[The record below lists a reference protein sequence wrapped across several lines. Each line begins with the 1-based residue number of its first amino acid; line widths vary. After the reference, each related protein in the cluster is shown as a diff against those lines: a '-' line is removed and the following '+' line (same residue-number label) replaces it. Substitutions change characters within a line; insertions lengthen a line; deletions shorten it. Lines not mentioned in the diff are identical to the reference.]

1 MAAEQP
7 ELLLRLE
14 SQDFDTSHVQVR
26 RLAGREAI
34 SQPFQFDVDFV
45 VTDTGGLDQDKV
57 LGAAASLVF
66 ERDGAEVRA
75 VHGMVAAFFDLFD
88 VEASHRTYRVRL
100 VPRLHRLTFVE
111 VQEVFLGLAVPDI
124 LQQKLSLVNLGATD
138 VELRLLDKYPTHEI
152 VVQYRETD
160 LAFVSRLA
168 EHLGVS
174 FFFDHADG
182 TDKLVFT
189 DHNAGFARLDGFPS
203 MRYRGRGERRD
214 VFRLEAES
222 HLFPASYAVLDY
234 DYRAPHLELTS
245 TYEHPAGYAGGV
257 AEYGS
262 HHRTPADGDR
272 LARVRAEERAGRSRF
287 FRGESDLPELGAGM
301 VVALEGHPH
310 LQDPSLLV
318 VEVEHRA
325 SQVVG
330 MFGGDGRE
338 EYVNTFKAVD
348 ASQAYRPPRVTPRPR
363 IHGVLT
369 AITEPASAGTSGRHA
384 QLDEQGRYTVKFFFD
399 AAGGEGRQRS
409 SAPVRMAQ
417 PHAGDGYGMHFPLKA
432 SVEVTVTFVDGDP
445 DRPIISGAVPNP
457 VTTSPVTRRDATL
470 NRLKTQF
477 GRHDRDQGPLTG
489 ASGVTPTPWMS
500 TPPGSRQRPTAT

>member
-1 MAAEQP
+1 MAADHP
-7 ELLLRLE
+7 ELHLRLD
-14 SQDFDTSHVQVR
+14 SRDFDTSRVQVR
-26 RLAGREAI
+26 RVAGREII

-45 VTDTGGLDQDKV
+45 VTDTDGFDQDQV

-66 ERDGAEVRA
+66 ERNGAEVRA
-75 VHGMVAAFFDLFD
+75 VHGMITTFFDLFD
-88 VEASHRTYRVRL
+88 AEPAHRTYRVRL

-111 VQEVFLGLAVPDI
+111 VQEVFLGLSVPEI
-124 LQQKLSLVNLGATD
+124 IKQKLSLVNLGATD
-138 VELRLLDKYPTHEI
+138 VELRLFDKYPAQDI

-168 EHLGVS
+168 EHLGIA
-174 FFFDHADG
+174 FFFDHEGGA
-182 TDKLVFT
+182 DKLVFT
-189 DHNAGFARLDGFPS
+189 DRSGGFARLEGFPS

-287 FRGESDLPELGAGM
+287 FRGESGLPELGAG
-301 VVALEGHPH
+301 VVVGLEGHPY

-325 SQVVG
+325 SQAVG
-330 MFGGDGRE
+330 MRGGDGSE
-338 EYVNTFKAVD
+338 GYVNTFKAVD
-348 ASQAYRPPRVTPRPR
+348 ASREYRPPRVTPRPR

-369 AITEPASAGTSGRHA
+369 AITEPAPAGASGHHA

-399 AAGGEGRQRS
+399 AAAGEGRPRS

-432 SVEVTVTFVDGDP
+432 SVEVTVSFVDGDP
-445 DRPIISGAVPNP
+445 DRPIIAGAVPNP
-457 VTTSPVTRRDATL
+457 VTTSPVTRRDATY
-470 NRLKTQF
+470 NRLKTQS
-477 GRHDRDQGPLTG
+477 GAMIEIKDR
-489 ASGVTPTPWMS
+489 
-500 TPPGSRQRPTAT
+500 

>member
-1 MAAEQP
+1 MASDHP
-7 ELLLRLE
+7 ELQLRLD
-14 SQDFDTSHVQVR
+14 SQDFDTSRVQVR
-26 RLAGREAI
+26 RVAGREAI
-34 SQPFQFDVDFV
+34 SQPFQFDVDLV
-45 VTDTGGLDQDKV
+45 VTDTDGLDQDKV
-57 LGAAASLVF
+57 LGASASLVF

-75 VHGMVAAFFDLFD
+75 VHGMVTTFFDLFD
-88 VEASHRTYRVRL
+88 TEPAHRTYRVRL

-111 VQEVFLGLAVPDI
+111 VQEVFLGLSIPDI
-124 LQQKLSLVNLGATD
+124 VKQKLSLVSLGATD
-138 VELRLLDKYPTHEI
+138 VDLRLLDKYPAHDI

-168 EHLGVS
+168 EHLGIA
-174 FFFDHADG
+174 FYFDHQGGA
-182 TDKLVFT
+182 DKLVFT
-189 DHNAGFARLDGFPS
+189 DHNGGFAHLESFPR

-222 HLFPASYAVLDY
+222 HLFPARYAVLDY

-257 AEYGS
+257 AEYGA

-272 LARVRAEERAGRSRF
+272 LARVRAEEREARSRF
-287 FRGESDLPELGAGM
+287 FRGESDLAELGAG
-301 VVALEGHPH
+301 VVVGLEGHPH

-325 SQVVG
+325 SQAVG
-330 MFGGDGRE
+330 MHGGDGGE
-338 EYVNTFKAVD
+338 GYLNTFKAVD
-348 ASQAYRPPRVTPRPR
+348 ASRAYRPPRVTPRPR

-369 AITEPASAGTSGRHA
+369 AITEPAPAGASGRHA

-417 PHAGDGYGMHFPLKA
+417 PHAGEGYGIHFPLKPG
-432 SVEVTVTFVDGDP
+432 VEVTVTFVDGDP
-445 DRPIISGAVPNP
+445 DRPILSGAVPNP
-457 VTTSPVTRRDATL
+457 VTTSPVTRRDATM
-470 NRLKTQF
+470 NRIRTQSGAMIEF
-477 GRHDRDQGPLTG
+477 KDR
-489 ASGVTPTPWMS
+489 
-500 TPPGSRQRPTAT
+500 

>member
-1 MAAEQP
+1 MAANHP
-7 ELLLRLE
+7 ELHLRLD
-14 SQDFDTSHVQVR
+14 SQDFDTSRVQVR
-26 RLAGREAI
+26 RIAGREAI

-45 VTDTGGLDQDKV
+45 VTDTDGLDQDKV

-66 ERDGAEVRA
+66 ERDGAEVRV
-75 VHGMVAAFFDLFD
+75 VHGMVTTFFDLFD
-88 VEASHRTYRVRL
+88 TEPAHRTYRVRL
-100 VPRLHRLTFVE
+100 VPRLHRLSFVE
-111 VQEVFLGLAVPDI
+111 MQEVFLGLSVPDI
-124 LQQKLSLVNLGATD
+124 VKQKLSLVNLGAAD
-138 VELRLLDKYPTHEI
+138 VDLRLLDKYPAHDI

-168 EHLGVS
+168 EHLGIA
-174 FFFDHADG
+174 FYFDHEGGA
-182 TDKLVFT
+182 DKLVFT
-189 DHNAGFARLDGFPS
+189 DHNGGFARLEGFPS

-272 LARVRAEERAGRSRF
+272 LARVRAEEREARSRF
-287 FRGESDLPELGAGM
+287 FRGESTLAELGAG
-301 VVALEGHPH
+301 VVVGLEGHPH

-325 SQVVG
+325 SQAVG
-330 MFGGDGRE
+330 IHGGDGGE
-338 EYVNTFKAVD
+338 GYVNTFKAVD
-348 ASQAYRPPRVTPRPR
+348 ASRAYRPSRVTPRPR

-369 AITEPASAGTSGRHA
+369 AITEPAPAGASGRIA

-417 PHAGDGYGMHFPLKA
+417 PHAGSGYGMHFPLKPG
-432 SVEVTVTFVDGDP
+432 VEVTVTFVDGDP
-445 DRPIISGAVPNP
+445 DRPILSGAVPNP
-457 VTTSPVTRRDATL
+457 VTSSPVTRRDAL
-470 NRLKTQF
+470 YNRIKTE
-477 GRHDRDQGPLTG
+477 
-489 ASGVTPTPWMS
+489 SGVLIELKD
-500 TPPGSRQRPTAT
+500 R